1 METADSPFWFGR
13 NTRNTGAHR
22 GKPPQA
28 LKFVCYCSY
37 VKDVSPFG
45 LPSRGI
51 RETAESLYFDC
62 RRRSDER
69 FVMREMTRPLYV
81 LLLLQGAC
89 LGIGLWLHDRYL
101 VSASKWSHEASVV
114 EKAGA
119 VVQSSPKA
127 ESAAAVEPQMPIGMR
142 TDEPRV
148 EDFVRMM
155 PSASLIA
162 FVWTWGLQSVI
173 ASVLLSRVHV
183 EHSRRVLKSEA
194 QTLQNTRD
202 LVRTRDAV
210 IFGLAKLAESRDP
223 ETGYHLERIS
233 LYSTRLASTLSRMS
247 RYRSVV
253 TPAFVRLIGISSAL
267 HDIGK
272 VGIEDSVL
280 LKPGAFDSSERFRM
294 QLHAQVGSNCICEI
308 ERRLGTSNF
317 LEMAREIAH
326 WHHERWDGTGYPDG
340 LVGEQ
345 IPLAARIVAIADVYD
360 ALSVRRVY
368 KEALPHEECVAII
381 RQEAG
386 RQFDPDL
393 VRVFLQIEP
402 QFREIARQFAGN
414 SAFESGSSQKEHGR
428 QHLTP
433 EQEMTLLATLSECG
447 APLQLEQVAPNS
459 A

>member
-1 METADSPFWFGR
+1 VE
-13 NTRNTGAHR
+13 
-22 GKPPQA
+22 
-28 LKFVCYCSY
+28 
-37 VKDVSPFG
+37 
-45 LPSRGI
+45 
-51 RETAESLYFDC
+51 ES
-62 RRRSDER
+62 
-69 FVMREMTRPLYV
+69 T
-81 LLLLQGAC
+81 
-89 LGIGLWLHDRYL
+89 
-101 VSASKWSHEASVV
+101 
-114 EKAGA
+114 
-119 VVQSSPKA
+119 PKA
-127 ESAAAVEPQMPIGMR
+127 ETAAVAGPQMPTATR
-142 TDEPRV
+142 AVEPRV
-148 EDFVRMM
+148 EDFMRMM

-173 ASVLLSRVHV
+173 AYFLLARMHV
-183 EHSRRVLKSEA
+183 EHSRRVLKSDE

-223 ETGYHLERIS
+223 DTGYHLERIS
-233 LYSTRLASTLSRMS
+233 LYSTRLASTLSRIP
-247 RYRSVV
+247 RYGSVV

-272 VGIEDSVL
+272 VGIEDAVL
-280 LKPGAFDSSERFRM
+280 LKPGEFNSSERFCM
-294 QLHAQVGSNCICEI
+294 QSHAKVASDCIFEI

-340 LVGEQ
+340 LFGEQ

-368 KEALPHEECVAII
+368 KEALPHDECVAII

-386 RQFDPDL
+386 RQCDPDL

-414 SAFESGSSQKEHGR
+414 SASEGGSSLHEQCR

-433 EQEMTLLATLSECG
+433 EQEMTLLAALSECSP
-447 APLQLEQVAPNS
+447 PLQFKQVTPDGV
-459 A
+459 